1 MQNACH
7 EWMYREL
14 MDERDFSSS
23 VCDLTTSSSFSRLG
37 LQWYVQSRYEWWM
50 KKDMTEGWCKM
61 DEKTDGR
68 QRGMLNA
75 GIWRRI
81 MNGYIE
87 NPWTK
92 VSFIH
97 LLMSLGHLYSAR
109 LQQEAWWMKRRP
121 MKEGWCNRDE
131 KWMPTG
137 DPEWTVSQDERK
149 NTSRLDGRK
158 RYLFI
163 RCRPVRT
170 KACAWETGT
179 SGVFLHFARVVKS
192 AASRENRAS
201 FRCDIVVVQWNSSR
215 LFSLM
220 IFFSGIM
227 EVLVSF

>member
-1 MQNACH
+1 MMQN
-7 EWMYREL
+7 
-14 MDERDFSSS
+14 
-23 VCDLTTSSSFSRLG
+23 
-37 LQWYVQSRYEWWM
+37 
-50 KKDMTEGWCKM
+50 GW
-61 DEKTDGR
+61 KTDGR
-68 QRGMLNA
+68 QRGMQNA

-92 VSFIH
+92 LSFIH

-109 LQQEAWWMKRRP
+109 LQQEAWWMKRRLWKRDDAIG
-121 MKEGWCNRDE
+121 MKNGCQRGTLN
-131 KWMPTG
+131 
-137 DPEWTVSQDERK
+137 ERK

-215 LFSLM
+215 LFANDFFLASWKSWFLFKPAKLRVLSIWFSFLRCQSLGC
-220 IFFSGIM
+220 FKPRNV
-227 EVLVSF
+227 VLLVWFRSRAIKVLLASSRGSARRD